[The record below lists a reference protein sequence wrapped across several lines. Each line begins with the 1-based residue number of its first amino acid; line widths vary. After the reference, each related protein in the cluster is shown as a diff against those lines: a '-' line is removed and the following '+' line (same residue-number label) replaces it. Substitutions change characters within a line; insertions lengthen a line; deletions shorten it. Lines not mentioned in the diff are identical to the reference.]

1 MTKTQIV
8 NEICLNSGLKKKE
21 VSNIIDSFLD
31 KIKESIDK
39 DEQVEIR
46 GFGTFYKALKKAR
59 KVHSPIAGRVL
70 EVPEK
75 TILAF
80 RGSKETERENNIK
93 GA

>member
-1 MTKTQIV
+1 LTKTGII
-8 NEICLNSGLKKKE
+8 NEISLNSRLTKRE
-21 VSNIIDSFLD
+21 ILNIVDMFLE
-31 KIKESIDK
+31 KVKESADR

-46 GFGTFYKALKKAR
+46 GFGTFYRASKKAR

-80 RGSKETERENNIK
+80 RGSKETEKETIK